1 MHLTNKFLLLARQNQ
16 KELLQEAEN
25 QRRTREAYS
34 NHGEKGWLPQGK
46 SLRRTA
52 LSYDETDGEVSQ
64 LTPSRRTLT
73 VRHRVRP

>member
-25 QRRTREAYS
+25 QRRTREAHS
-34 NHGEKGWLPQGK
+34 NRGEKRWLPQGK

-52 LSYDETDGEVSQ
+52 LS
-64 LTPSRRTLT
+64 LTKLMGKFPY
-73 VRHRVRP
+73 

>member
-25 QRRTREAYS
+25 QRRTREAHS
-34 NHGEKGWLPQGK
+34 NHGEKRWLPQGK

-52 LSYDETDGEVSQ
+52 LS
-64 LTPSRRTLT
+64 LTKLMGKFPY
-73 VRHRVRP
+73 

>member
-25 QRRTREAYS
+25 QRRTREAHS
-34 NHGEKGWLPQGK
+34 NYGEKGWLPQGK

-52 LSYDETDGEVSQ
+52 LS
-64 LTPSRRTLT
+64 LTKLMGKFPY
-73 VRHRVRP
+73 